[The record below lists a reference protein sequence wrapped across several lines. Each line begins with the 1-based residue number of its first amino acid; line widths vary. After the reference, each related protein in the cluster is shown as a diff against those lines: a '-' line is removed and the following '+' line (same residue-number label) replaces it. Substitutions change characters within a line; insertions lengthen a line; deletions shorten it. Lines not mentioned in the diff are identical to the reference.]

1 LEPIGQRQPRSVQ
14 SSSCCRRLKIQIWR
28 FVRAAAPLCL
38 LTAQGFSPRRV
49 AITRTRQQSRPAGR
63 RNLPPQGHA
72 PTLSRSLRGCWK
84 TEAPMGPIRRSRKR
98 KSEPEPAAESEA
110 RGGKPV
116 RSLVRAG
123 ECLRTSPQSC
133 ASVPQAHIRTPPQS
147 RAGAPQSH
155 QVRERRRQL
164 VPRRVYRFLADLSS
178 SDSVSF
184 VLFFHISYVVLATA
198 SELLES
204 HLKWRR

>member
-1 LEPIGQRQPRSVQ
+1 MVKLLPSPQNSNL
-14 SSSCCRRLKIQIWR
+14 SLRLSRGPTLPAHCAGILTHL
-28 FVRAAAPLCL
+28 AAWL
-38 LTAQGFSPRRV
+38 
-49 AITRTRQQSRPAGR
+49 TRTRQQSRPAGR
-63 RNLPPQGHA
+63 CNLPPQGHA

-84 TEAPMGPIRRSRKR
+84 TEAPMGPIRCSRKR
-98 KSEPEPAAESEA
+98 KPEPEPAAEAEA

-116 RSLVRAG
+116 RSLVRAS
-123 ECLRTSPQSC
+123 ERLRTPPQSR
-133 ASVPQAHIRTPPQS
+133 ASVLQAHIRTPPQS

-155 QVRERRRQL
+155 QVRGRRRQR

-184 VLFFHISYVVLATA
+184 ILSFHIGYVVLATA
-198 SELLES
+198 SEFLES